1 MTTFIKDYIF
11 GPLFAGCAGMLA
23 KPVCMAAMLVVGWL
37 ALRPQSVPLWPF
49 QRPGRVDA
57 PRDLEA
63 AWGSDDATNGKDAKR
78 DPSWYLVVKPEA
90 RATVGT
96 IPPRVVRMT

>member
-1 MTTFIKDYIF
+1 M
-11 GPLFAGCAGMLA
+11 
-23 KPVCMAAMLVVGWL
+23 
-37 ALRPQSVPLWPF
+37 
-49 QRPGRVDA
+49 DA
-57 PRDLEA
+57 PRDLED

-90 RATVGT
+90 RATVVT